1 MVKYGWMVMILNCD
15 LEVMHDLLNRREN
28 SRTKAFYLKKY
39 INKSYC
45 TLFILFDMFLLK

>member
-1 MVKYGWMVMILNCD
+1 MVKYGWTVMILI
-15 LEVMHDLLNRREN
+15 LNRREN

-39 INKSYC
+39 INKSAYC